1 MRFLVRRVE
10 LKILTI
16 SITLKSLSVSL
27 KLLQIMYLFNIR
39 AKKYCLFIE
48 IFT

>member
-1 MRFLVRRVE
+1 MRFLVSRVE

-27 KLLQIMYLFNIR
+27 KLQQNMYLFNIR
-39 AKKYCLFIE
+39 EIKYCLFY
-48 IFT
+48 